1 MPTPSSFT
9 VTLMDCVAF
18 SPAATSVT
26 TPNGSVT
33 AGKVATPLETAV
45 ATVTYRLVA
54 TAARERISLNVPLST
69 T

>member
-1 MPTPSSFT
+1 MLFRSWEPRIQIE
-9 VTLMDCVAF
+9 
-18 SPAATSVT
+18 SVDVG
-26 TPNGSVT
+26 PDASQ
-33 AGKVATPLETAV
+33 PETAV